1 MMTSCNSGWIKLRV
15 GLSASGVSIRGCR
28 LQGGERLEIA
38 DELRSQFQSGLNLT
52 R

>member
-1 MMTSCNSGWIKLRV
+1 MTSWNSGLIKLRV
-15 GLSASGVSIRGCR
+15 GPFAAGVSISGCR

-52 R
+52 T